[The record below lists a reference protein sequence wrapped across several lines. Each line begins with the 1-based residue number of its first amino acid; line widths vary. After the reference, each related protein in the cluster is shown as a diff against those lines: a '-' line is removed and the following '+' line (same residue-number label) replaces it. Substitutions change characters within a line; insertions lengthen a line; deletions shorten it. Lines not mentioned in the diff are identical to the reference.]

1 MFMLWTNGCYPAAY
15 RNEPVRLRQ
24 KAVELANNMLMNGV
38 EESVAIREGLRKAR
52 DFFLTQ
58 QPGRRIIDAN
68 LPAFP

>member
-1 MFMLWTNGCYPAAY
+1 MSWTNGCCPAAY
-15 RNEPVRLRQ
+15 RNLPVRLRQ

-38 EESVAIREGLRKAR
+38 EESVAIREGLRKAK

-58 QPGRRIIDAN
+58 YTGSKPIDAN